1 MSFDWG
7 LYIQLADELINQ
19 QRTQTL
25 QEAYLRSSIS
35 RSYYGVFCIARNFIS
50 KRVGI
55 QRFDTHKFVREQ
67 YRNSQDKTEKKI
79 GKDLQS
85 LWHEMKVADYENSA
99 TININRART
108 AYQLSIQI
116 LNRLRGIGAIYTLN

>member
-35 RSYYGVFCIARNFIS
+35 RSYYGVFCIARNFLS
-50 KRVGI
+50 KRVTI
-55 QRFDTHKFVREQ
+55 PRFNTHKFVIKQ
-67 YRNSQDKTEKKI
+67 YRNSPDKTEKKI
-79 GKDLQS
+79 GKDLSS
-85 LWHEMKVADYENSA
+85 LCRERKSADYKD
-99 TININRART
+99 TDTVNINMART
-108 AYQLSIQI
+108 AYQLSIHI
-116 LNRLRGIGAIYTLN
+116 FNRLRNIGAI

>member
-35 RSYYGVFCIARNFIS
+35 RSYYGVFCIARNFLIS
-50 KRVGI
+50 KRVI
-55 QRFDTHKFVREQ
+55 IPRVDTHKFVREQ
-67 YRNSQDKTEKKI
+67 YLNSPDKTKKKI
-79 GKDLQS
+79 GKDLYN
-85 LWHEMKVADYENSA
+85 LLRERKDADYENTA
-99 TININRART
+99 TVDIKRART
-108 AYQLSIQI
+108 AHQLSIQI
-116 LNRLRGIGAIYTLN
+116 LNRLRDIGAI